1 MDIILNI
8 KDSTTIEEITMT
20 FSRINEIEQQY
31 NLNIVL
37 YKYIR
42 PETLAVIVAFYKA
55 KIYEGYNINLGISN
69 INTYAQR
76 INFHRNMGIEEKENF
91 NRHSSEGR
99 FIEIT
104 NFNEENSINLVNDIM
119 NIFRNNIA
127 LEDSVFSVLNY
138 CFFEVVDNVQNHS
151 KSPIGGYLTAQ
162 RFQTERTLCITIID
176 CGQGIYKSLTQNEDS
191 KYKHLSEKEAMEYCI
206 QESVTNGNGMGNGLY
221 HTRRFIEFNRGKM
234 TIYSGRKKLLVT
246 QGEIDVVDIPYFDGT
261 IVSLCINLDNEVNF
275 NEIFGENIP
284 TSVEEA
290 YDCINE
296 LW

>member
-8 KDSTTIEEITMT
+8 KESIKIEEI
-20 FSRINEIEQQY
+20 INEFSKINDKEKQY
-31 NLNIVL
+31 NLKIIL
-37 YKYIR
+37 YKYILS
-42 PETLAVIVAFYKA
+42 ESLAVVVAFYKA
-55 KIYEGYNINLGISN
+55 KVYEEYNINVN
-69 INTYAQR
+69 IYNKNGYAQR
-76 INFHRNMGIEEKENF
+76 INFHKNMGIEEEENF

-104 NFNEENSINLVNDIM
+104 NFNEENSVNLVNDIM
-119 NIFRNNIA
+119 NIFRNNID
-127 LEDSVFSVLNY
+127 LEDSVLSVLNY

-151 KSPIGGYLTAQ
+151 QSPIGGYLTAQ
-162 RFQTERTLCITIID
+162 RFPKERALFISIID
-176 CGQGIYKSLTQNEDS
+176 CGRGIYKSLTGNDDS
-191 KYKHLSEKEAMEYCI
+191 EYKHLNESEAMEYCI

-234 TIYSGRKKLLVT
+234 IISSGRKKMIVT
-246 QGEIDVVDIPYFDGT
+246 QEGIEVIDIPYFNGT
-261 IVSLCINLDNEVNF
+261 IVSLSIKLDNEVNF

-290 YDCINE
+290 YDCIDE